1 MASDPEFMDYVLD
14 QARGAGGISGRRMF
28 GEYALY
34 CDGKVV
40 GFVCDN
46 RLFLKPLPAAV
57 GLVDA
62 PEFAPP
68 YPGAKLY
75 LALDGE
81 LDDGDLVAR
90 LVRVVADALPAP
102 KQKVKRPRKG

>member
-1 MASDPEFMDYVLD
+1 MASDPDFMAYVLD
-14 QARGAGGISGRRMF
+14 QVRGAGGISSRRMF

-46 RLFLKPLPAAV
+46 RLFLKPLPEVLA
-57 GLVDA
+57 LVEA
-62 PEFAPP
+62 PDFAPP

-75 LALDGE
+75 LALDGDV
-81 LDDGDLVAR
+81 DDPDLVAR
-90 LVRVVADALPAP
+90 LVRVASDALPAP
-102 KQKVKRPRKG
+102 KPKVKRPRKG

>member
-1 MASDPEFMDYVLD
+1 
-14 QARGAGGISGRRMF
+14 MF

-102 KQKVKRPRKG
+102 KPKVKRPRKG